1 MRFERYL
8 AGCLLGLLACTAVAQ
23 MKDSNDPYTAAE
35 TGKPMPPAKALDGM
49 LSQFEA
55 QLTSMAEAMPAD
67 KYAFAPT
74 AATFAS
80 GSPAVY
86 GTVRSFSQQMTH
98 LIGANYY
105 FYSNVSGVAMP
116 AAAKAASGLKSK
128 DEILA
133 ALKQSF
139 TFAHAQIA
147 TITPENAF
155 LGIEGAD
162 GIHTRATLA
171 AFAVAHG
178 FDHYGQIVEYLR
190 MNGVVPPGSK

>member
-1 MRFERYL
+1 MRFRLSL
-8 AGCLLGLLACTAVAQ
+8 AGCLLCFVTCSGIAQ
-23 MKDSNDPYTAAE
+23 MENYKDPYTAAE
-35 TGKPMPPAKALDGM
+35 TGKAMVPAKALDGM
-49 LSQFEA
+49 LSLFEA
-55 QLTSMAEAMPAD
+55 QLIGAAEAMPAD
-67 KYAFAPT
+67 KYSVAPT

-80 GSPAVY
+80 GSPAKY
-86 GTVRSFSQQMTH
+86 GTVRTFAEELTH

-105 FYSNVSGVAMP
+105 FYSRVGGTAAP
-116 AAAKAASGLKSK
+116 DAAKAARTLKSK

-139 TFAHAQIA
+139 VYAHAQVA

-155 LGIEGAD
+155 LGIEGVD
-162 GIHTRATLA
+162 GMHTRATVA

-178 FDHYGQIVEYLR
+178 YDHYGQIVEYLR